1 MNRIR
6 RSLAFGLLAMVLAVG
21 VQPVYAH
28 GFGQR
33 YDLPVPLNLF
43 LLGAAATVAFSFVI
57 IGIFVRV
64 RPGDTSYPRLNLL
77 KVPVLGATISHL
89 AFAIPIRLLAL
100 ALFVLVVS
108 TSLFGT
114 SQPIANLSPTFVWI
128 IWWVGMG
135 YVAALVG
142 NIWRDLNP
150 WKISYEWVRAAVSRG
165 EEREPP
171 LVYPEE
177 WGSWPAVALFVS
189 FAWVENVYAGAAQP
203 FRLGILIL
211 MYSAV
216 TWAGMAA
223 FGKHAWLKH
232 GETFTVL
239 FGFFAR
245 FSPTEVR
252 VANDDRCHRCSLECG
267 LGPEGCVDCYECFEY
282 AAPGERE
289 LNLRPYAVGLAL
301 PQRVS
306 TSVAAFVVLALATV
320 TFDGFQDTSTWAAV
334 QSNLGDWISEF
345 GGDPEGLIDTFG
357 LVVVPLLF
365 MAVYLGFSWAI
376 ARLSGGKSNDDETFG
391 NIASTLEPVAR
402 SAGRLLGGGSTVG
415 ETFRLIRFMRASA
428 RLLGGSS
435 RVGETARIFVFS
447 LVPIALAYNLAH
459 FISLLAIQGQLIIP
473 LVSDPFGFGWDLFG
487 TVDYTTNLNAVNAKF
502 VWYISV
508 VAIVLGHIVS
518 VYVAHVIAL
527 RTTPDHAKAL
537 KGQYPMLALM
547 VIYTV
552 SSLWIIGQPIVE

>member
-1 MNRIR
+1 
-6 RSLAFGLLAMVLAVG
+6 
-21 VQPVYAH
+21 
-28 GFGQR
+28 
-33 YDLPVPLNLF
+33 
-43 LLGAAATVAFSFVI
+43 
-57 IGIFVRV
+57 
-64 RPGDTSYPRLNLL
+64 
-77 KVPVLGATISHL
+77 
-89 AFAIPIRLLAL
+89 
-100 ALFVLVVS
+100 
-108 TSLFGT
+108 
-114 SQPIANLSPTFVWI
+114 
-128 IWWVGMG
+128 
-135 YVAALVG
+135 
-142 NIWRDLNP
+142 
-150 WKISYEWVRAAVSRG
+150 
-165 EEREPP
+165 
-171 LVYPEE
+171 
-177 WGSWPAVALFVS
+177 
-189 FAWVENVYAGAAQP
+189 
-203 FRLGILIL
+203 
-211 MYSAV
+211 
-216 TWAGMAA
+216 
-223 FGKHAWLKH
+223 
-232 GETFTVL
+232 
-239 FGFFAR
+239 
-245 FSPTEVR
+245 
-252 VANDDRCHRCSLECG
+252 
-267 LGPEGCVDCYECFEY
+267 VDCYECFEY

-402 SAGRLLGGGSTVG
+402 SAGQLLGGGSTVG